1 MAPVPDGGARTTPVT
16 PEAVSETPYL
26 SVVVTARN
34 DDHGGN
40 LLGRMQAFVNGL
52 FSQCRRFRVS
62 VELVM
67 VEWNPPPDRPP
78 LAQVLDWGAQN
89 EFCGVRIIE
98 VPPELHQR
106 FEHWQALPL
115 YQMIAKNVGI
125 RRARGEFILA
135 TNIDILFSDELFK
148 ILAARELECGKMY
161 RADRWDVM
169 ADLPDSQPIEEQL
182 AWCNSHLLR
191 VNRRAGTFSLNPD
204 GSLKIEAA
212 DIVSPERGV
221 TIGANWFTREMSGEE
236 PFRWVEND
244 AELIIAQPGDA
255 VLALDIEPGPG
266 VEMEPFPLEIRDA
279 AGAVMVST
287 VVERRSDLT
296 LPLQLAE
303 ANSHVFLHTD
313 YGGAKIAADLRTL
326 NFRVFHCEIAR
337 GLPIS
342 AVPDSAA
349 PEPTTV
355 EHVAP
360 KKSSGISFARLR
372 RGLSALLQTFHSASE
387 IRIPMSREALRRL
400 NLKQDESSISFT
412 LGPLFRRKTRPVRD
426 DMITGGLIPI
436 WGAGWYDFEK
446 FRGEAFRWM
455 RFKGAL
461 TVILP
466 DAGGSRIS
474 LLVEAGPAVGFRGA
488 RVDVRDDLGQLL
500 ASAALNGRTTLEVP
514 TAEWKGVATLHL
526 SVYGSMTPKTLAGDT
541 RTMAL
546 RLFRCELFPP
556 AAEVD
561 SPALFEA
568 APASG
573 VWCVRGFKLR
583 DSGLVC
589 ATRGEMAIRGTE
601 RVAFRISPNA
611 ARARLSI
618 RTATGKVLHDDIV
631 SPGQEIAIP
640 GPGSGYLLLRFTA
653 DRPVTFASVT
663 RTAPNVAPVRFAFG
677 AATPHALHLHTNG
690 CGDFTMMARG
700 HWFDLRGY
708 PEFDAFSMNID
719 SVLCWAAH
727 HGGAREEMLPARI
740 FHIEHGTGSGWTP
753 EGEQRLFE
761 RITAKGLP
769 WLDFRTVLDWA
780 GAMNRLDLPMI
791 FNSEH
796 WGFERETLAESLP
809 GRNAC
814 QARSI

>member
-1 MAPVPDGGARTTPVT
+1 MAPVPDGGARATPVT
-16 PEAVSETPYL
+16 PHVVSETPYL
-26 SVVVTARN
+26 SLVVTARN

-52 FSQCRRFRVS
+52 FSQCRRHRVPA
-62 VELVM
+62 ELVM
-67 VEWNPPPDRPP
+67 VEWNPPQDRPP
-78 LAQVLDWGAQN
+78 LADVLDWSAQN
-89 EFCGVRIIE
+89 EFCSVRIIE

-148 ILAARELECGKMY
+148 ILAARELESGKMY

-169 ADLPDSQPIEEQL
+169 ADVPADQPIEQQL
-182 AWCNSHLLR
+182 AWCNAHLLR
-191 VNRRAGTFSLNPD
+191 VNRRSGTFPLNPN
-204 GSLKIEAA
+204 GSLKIDAA
-212 DIVSPERGV
+212 DIVSPERGI

-244 AELIIAQPGDA
+244 AELIIARPGEA
-255 VLALDIEPGPG
+255 LLALDIEPGPG
-266 VEMEPFPLEIRDA
+266 LEMEPFPLEIRDA
-279 AGAVMVST
+279 AGAVMAST
-287 VVERRSDLT
+287 LVERRSDLT
-296 LPLQLAE
+296 LSLQLAE

-313 YGGAKIAADLRTL
+313 YGGAKIASDLRTL
-326 NFRVFHCEIAR
+326 NFRIFHCELVR
-337 GLPIS
+337 GLPVS
-342 AVPDSAA
+342 AVPESSA
-349 PEPTTV
+349 PEPTTL
-355 EHVAP
+355 EHAAP

-372 RGLSALLQTFHSASE
+372 RGLSVLLQAFHSASE
-387 IRIPMSREALRRL
+387 IRIPMSRDALRRL

-412 LGPLFRRKTRPVRD
+412 LGPLFRGKTRSVRD
-426 DMITGGLIPI
+426 DMIAGGLIPI
-436 WGAGWYDFEK
+436 WGPGWYDFEN

-455 RFKGAL
+455 RSKGAITL
-461 TVILP
+461 ILP
-466 DAGGSRIS
+466 EAGGSRIS

-488 RVDVRDDLGQLL
+488 RVEVHDDLGQLL
-500 ASAALNGRTTLEVP
+500 ASAELNGRTTIDVP
-514 TAEWKGVATLHL
+514 TADWEGVATLNL
-526 SVYGSMTPKTLAGDT
+526 SVYGSMTPKALAGDT

-546 RLFRCELFPP
+546 RLFRCDLFP
-556 AAEVD
+556 AATEPEP
-561 SPALFEA
+561 PALFEA

-573 VWCVRGFKLR
+573 VWCVRGFKRR
-583 DSGLVC
+583 DGGLMC
-589 ATRGEMAIRGTE
+589 ATRAEVAIRATDSVTFQ
-601 RVAFRISPNA
+601 VAPRA
-611 ARARLSI
+611 ASARLSI
-618 RTATGKVLHDDIV
+618 RTATGTVLHEGIV
-631 SPGQEIAIP
+631 SPGQQIAIP
-640 GPGSGYLLLRFTA
+640 GQASGYPLLRFTA

-663 RTAPNVAPVRFAFG
+663 RTAPNVTPVRFNFG
-677 AATPHALHLHTNG
+677 ADAPHAITLHTNG
-690 CGDFTMMARG
+690 CGDFTLMARD

-727 HGGAREEMLPARI
+727 HGGAREQVLPARI

-753 EGEQRLFE
+753 EGEQKLFE

-769 WLDFRTVLDWA
+769 WLDFHTVLDWA
-780 GAMNRLDLPMI
+780 RAMNRLDLPMI
-791 FNSEH
+791 FNGGN
-796 WGFERETLAESLP
+796 WGLESETLRESAP